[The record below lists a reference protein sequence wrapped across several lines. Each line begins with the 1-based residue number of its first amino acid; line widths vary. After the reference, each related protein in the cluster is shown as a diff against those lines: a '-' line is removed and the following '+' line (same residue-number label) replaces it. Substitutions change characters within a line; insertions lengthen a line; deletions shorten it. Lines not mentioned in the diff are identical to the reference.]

1 MTDTR
6 LKVRVLPDLP
16 DALAP
21 ATPGGQR
28 RREIPPPTDGATA
41 LDPAMTADP
50 GTRPAADLR
59 VLPGGAAEQPSG
71 AAEQPSGAADRRRM
85 FARAH
90 RFVQAVVEIVSGD
103 RPCAQLVRWTDR
115 AVYDSLTTRV
125 AALSDTVGS
134 VPPTERPRARVVSVK
149 VCRPRDGVAEVAAH
163 VRQGKRS
170 HALAARLEYAEQ
182 RWICTAL
189 ELG

>member
-1 MTDTR
+1 MTESG
-6 LKVRVLPDLP
+6 LNVRVLPDLP

-28 RREIPPPTDGATA
+28 RCENPPPTDGATA
-41 LDPAMTADP
+41 LDPAAADP
-50 GTRPAADLR
+50 AMRPADLR
-59 VLPGGAAEQPSG
+59 VLPGGASEQPKG
-71 AAEQPSGAADRRRM
+71 DTDRRRM
-85 FARAH
+85 LVRAH

-103 RPCAQLVRWTDR
+103 RPCTQLVRWTDR
-115 AVYDSLTTRV
+115 EVYDDLTTRV
-125 AALSDTVGS
+125 AALSGTVGS
-134 VPPTERPRARVVSVK
+134 VPATQRPRAKVVSVK

-163 VRQGKRS
+163 VRQGARS
-170 HALAARLEYAEQ
+170 HALAARLEHVEQ

>member
-28 RREIPPPTDGATA
+28 RRENPPPTDGATA
-41 LDPAMTADP
+41 LDPAVSPDAPPRTAA
-50 GTRPAADLR
+50 GLR
-59 VLPGGAAEQPSG
+59 VLPGGAADQPSG
-71 AAEQPSGAADRRRM
+71 DADQRRM
-85 FARAH
+85 LARAH

-103 RPCAQLVRWTDR
+103 RPCAQLVRWTDK

-134 VPPTERPRARVVSVK
+134 VPPTERPRARVMSVK

-170 HALAARLEYAEQ
+170 HALAARLEYTEQ

>member
-16 DALAP
+16 EALAP
-21 ATPGGQR
+21 ATPARQR
-28 RREIPPPTDGATA
+28 RRENPPPVNGATA
-41 LDPAMTADP
+41 LDPARSPDP
-50 GTRPAADLR
+50 GARPTADLR
-59 VLPGGAAEQPSG
+59 VLPGGAADQPSG
-71 AAEQPSGAADRRRM
+71 DADRRRM
-85 FARAH
+85 LARAH

-115 AVYDSLTTRV
+115 AVYDSITTRV

-134 VPPTERPRARVVSVK
+134 IPPTERPRARVVSVK

-170 HALAARLEYAEQ
+170 HALAARLEHADE

>member
-21 ATPGGQR
+21 TTPGGQR
-28 RREIPPPTDGATA
+28 RRENPPPTDGATA
-41 LDPAMTADP
+41 LDPAMSADV
-50 GTRPAADLR
+50 GTRPGADLR
-59 VLPGGAAEQPSG
+59 VLPGGAAGQPSG
-71 AAEQPSGAADRRRM
+71 DADRRRM
-85 FARAH
+85 LARAH

-134 VPPTERPRARVVSVK
+134 VPPAERPRARVVSVK

-163 VRQGKRS
+163 VRQGRRS

>member
-1 MTDTR
+1 MTENR

-28 RREIPPPTDGATA
+28 RRENPPPTDGATA
-41 LDPAMTADP
+41 LDPAVAAEATP
-50 GTRPAADLR
+50 RPVAGLR
-59 VLPGGAAEQPSG
+59 VLPGGAGDQPSG
-71 AAEQPSGAADRRRM
+71 ESDRRRM
-85 FARAH
+85 LARAH
-90 RFVQAVVEIVSGD
+90 RFVQAVVEIMSGD

-115 AVYDSLTTRV
+115 AVYDDLTIRV

-134 VPPTERPRARVVSVK
+134 VPPTERPCAKVVSVK

-163 VRQGKRS
+163 VRQGLRS
-170 HALAARLEYAEQ
+170 HALAARLEYTDQ